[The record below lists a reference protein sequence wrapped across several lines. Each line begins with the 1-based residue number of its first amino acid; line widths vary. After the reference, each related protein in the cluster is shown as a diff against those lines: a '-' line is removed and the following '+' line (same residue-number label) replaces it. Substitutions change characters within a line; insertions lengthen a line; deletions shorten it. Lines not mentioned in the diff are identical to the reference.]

1 MPPYAEGGTL
11 LDAAEATVN
20 AMPDG
25 AEKIFVLSAWN
36 NNASFERT
44 SPRILS
50 FGSAL
55 GMTSEDLHN
64 LFRLGASLAV

>member
-1 MPPYAEGGTL
+1 
-11 LDAAEATVN
+11 
-20 AMPDG
+20 MPDG

-44 SPRILS
+44 SPTILS

-55 GMTSEDLHN
+55 GMTSEDLDN